1 MAEIRNKGKTIHT
14 IQNYLSKGG
23 KFYKAEDINKIY
35 GMSTKDARRLIP
47 YIKISKP
54 RSTSGEKL
62 NYEEKSLSNS
72 SNFIHRVDINLA
84 DTNAFISLPGI
95 GNKLAARIIKFRDK
109 LRGFYS
115 VEQVRERYN
124 LPDSTFMKI
133 KPMLL
138 LGEPRAKK
146 ININTSSVD
155 EMKLHPYLSYNI
167 ANAIFQYRKQHG
179 TYQSVEKIKKI
190 VLVSDEIFG
199 KAAPYLTVN

>member
-1 MAEIRNKGKTIHT
+1 
-14 IQNYLSKGG
+14 
-23 KFYKAEDINKIY
+23 
-35 GMSTKDARRLIP
+35 MSTKDARRLIP